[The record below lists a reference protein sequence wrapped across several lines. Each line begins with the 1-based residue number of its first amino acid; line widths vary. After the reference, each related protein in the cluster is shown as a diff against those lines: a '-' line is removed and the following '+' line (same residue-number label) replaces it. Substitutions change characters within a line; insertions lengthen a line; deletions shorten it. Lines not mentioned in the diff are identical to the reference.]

1 MLYCHPARHVPPPAA
16 SYSRAGVIVPC
27 LVTAPPY
34 YLTLAQGWT
43 FVLNPS
49 SINYCLQ
56 ISCFQKKIVQKY
68 FVFKKNISSFKS
80 VWLLL
85 CVVTCWAA
93 CWRRVVRVGSRAAP
107 LGLLAAGWRLSR
119 LRCSVLLLLATLQ
132 SEFLFSCSSST
143 TARSPA
149 CHHQPTVTTLVIS
162 CSGVAV

>member
-1 MLYCHPARHVPPPAA
+1 MYCHPARHVPPPPAA

-49 SINYCLQ
+49 SINYCKYLV
-56 ISCFQKKIVQKY
+56 FKKKIVQKY

-80 VWLLL
+80 VWLQ
-85 CVVTCWAA
+85 CSVVTCWAT

-149 CHHQPTVTTLVIS
+149 CHHQPPQ
-162 CSGVAV
+162 